1 MTLHGVLAQLTA
13 RRADY
18 ARLRVQVDGAAL
30 LDEIL
35 ALLSGV
41 NGDDGASRDLT
52 TREAAPLLGIRSH
65 RTVERYCRAGRF
77 PHAYKTSTTSGDWR
91 IPAADLSAYRAQVR
105 G

>member
-1 MTLHGVLAQLTA
+1 MTLPSVLAQLTA

-35 ALLSGV
+35 ALLSSV
-41 NGDDGASRDLT
+41 NGDAIAAGDLT

-77 PHAYKTSTTSGDWR
+77 PHAYKTSTKSGDWR
-91 IPAADLSAYRAQVR
+91 IPAADLTAYRARAR